1 MLRVLMRSE
10 ADALCDSRS
19 LLPESDLVTWVGA
32 FQSAVANGNDPLSC
46 SWRQSSAEP
55 EVLTIDTYQDSSG
68 SGK

>member
-1 MLRVLMRSE
+1 
-10 ADALCDSRS
+10 
-19 LLPESDLVTWVGA
+19 
-32 FQSAVANGNDPLSC
+32 VANGNEPLSC